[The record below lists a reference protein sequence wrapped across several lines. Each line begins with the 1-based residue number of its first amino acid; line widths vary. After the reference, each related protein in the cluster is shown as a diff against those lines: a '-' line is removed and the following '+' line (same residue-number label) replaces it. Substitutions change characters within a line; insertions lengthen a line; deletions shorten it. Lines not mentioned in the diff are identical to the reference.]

1 MGRVNLVVL
10 KNCLTGGIYICALGA
25 LFLVGNTFLTSPKFN
40 EFKLVTVPGQQ
51 PLEVKPVLEKSSSAQ
66 LSEYSL
72 VGFRAAKDNASVVL
86 QKGTEQYVLQL
97 GDFLDE
103 VYQLHSVSKDKIEFM
118 YNGSILSLP
127 NRLTQ

>member
-1 MGRVNLVVL
+1 MRRVNLVVF
-10 KNCLTGGIYICALGA
+10 KNCLAGVIYICALGA
-25 LFLVGNTFLTSPKFN
+25 LFLVGNTFLKSPKFN

-51 PLEVKPVLEKSSSAQ
+51 RLELKPILKKSTSTQ

-72 VGFRAAKDNASVVL
+72 VGFRAAKNNASVIL

-97 GDFLDE
+97 GDYLDGM
-103 VYQLHSVSKDKIEFM
+103 YQLHSVSKNKIEFM